1 MIYADT
7 QAERQKLRRLGFRV
21 GDPKD
26 QKRFKQTPSPTQLR
40 KLAKCLAANLAHSM
54 RQTAVELMEFS
65 SRV

>member
-26 QKRFKQTPSPTQLR
+26 QKRFKHAPQLTR
-40 KLAKCLAANLAHSM
+40 LAKRLASDLAHSM
-54 RQTAVELMEFS
+54 RQGAVELMQLANK
-65 SRV
+65 V